1 MKALEDVKNDQML
14 TLSFEKVPRNMTR
27 LCCFWAGI
35 SSSRLTPSV
44 QCSLLG
50 HEGSSITERGYEG
63 ESRFVFRR
71 TRDVI

>member
-14 TLSFEKVPRNMTR
+14 TLFFEKVARNMTI

-44 QCSLLG
+44 QYSLLG
-50 HEGSSITERGYEG
+50 HEGSPTTERGYEG
-63 ESRFVFRR
+63 EADLFL
-71 TRDVI
+71 RDVI